1 MTNQEQNSI
10 SLSENEVKLR
20 QAFAAGLNMTEANI
34 EEGMKYGNTKGWDS
48 VAHMS
53 LVASLDSTFDVMLEI
68 DDVLDLS
75 SYGKA
80 REILAKY
87 GVQF

>member
-1 MTNQEQNSI
+1 M
-10 SLSENEVKLR
+10 SENELKLR
-20 QAFAAGLNMTEANI
+20 SAFTVGLNLPEAEI
-34 EEGMKYGNTKGWDS
+34 DEGLQYGSTQGWDS

-53 LVASLDSTFDVMLEI
+53 LVASLDSTFDVMLDI
-68 DDVLDLS
+68 DDILDLS

-80 REILAKY
+80 REILTRL

>member
-1 MTNQEQNSI
+1 
-10 SLSENEVKLR
+10 LSENELKLR
-20 QAFAAGLNMTEANI
+20 SAFTAGLNLPEA
-34 EEGMKYGNTKGWDS
+34 EVDEGLQYGSTKGWDS

-53 LVASLDSTFDVMLEI
+53 LVASLDSTFEVMLDV
-68 DDVLDLS
+68 DDILDLS

-80 REILAKY
+80 REILTRL